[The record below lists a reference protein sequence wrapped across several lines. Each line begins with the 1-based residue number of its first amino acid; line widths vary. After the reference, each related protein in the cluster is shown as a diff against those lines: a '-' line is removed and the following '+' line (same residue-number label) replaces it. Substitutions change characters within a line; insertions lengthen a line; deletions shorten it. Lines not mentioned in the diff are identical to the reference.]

1 VDTGSACARETDSER
16 RQGEEATMNEIAS
29 STSVLKATG
38 VVKLLILGGGYSG
51 SRLAKTAAARGIS
64 GVISHR
70 QPAEASP
77 APPGWRTV
85 TFDSGCDRVPS
96 SADLLGITHVVSTI
110 APESDGSDPVVRCLG
125 GVLQQLQPLWV
136 GYLSTTGVYGDSGG
150 AWVDETTTCRPR
162 AGRSQARLDCE
173 RAWQSLGLPLQ
184 IFRLPAIY
192 GPARNPF
199 ADLRAGR
206 SRLLHRPGQVF
217 CRVHVD
223 DICGALLH
231 CLALP
236 PLRRADIVN
245 VSDDAPCPASE
256 QLGYAAHLLNC
267 KLPPLQR
274 YTDAAA
280 AMSPMARSFW
290 GENRRV
296 RNTLLQ
302 EQLGYRLRYPT
313 YREGLRA
320 CLAEEGSQSAEAAE
334 SAT

>member
-1 VDTGSACARETDSER
+1 MTRTA
-16 RQGEEATMNEIAS
+16 N
-29 STSVLKATG
+29 STSVLNASG
-38 VVKLLILGGGYSG
+38 AVKLLILGGGYSG
-51 SRLAKTAAARGIS
+51 SRLAQAAAALGLS

-70 QPAEASP
+70 RPDEA
-77 APPGWRTV
+77 APPPGGWRSV
-85 TFDSGCDRVPS
+85 AFDSGNGVQPGAS
-96 SADLLGITHVVSTI
+96 DLAGITHVVSTI
-110 APESDGSDPVVRCLG
+110 APDSDGRDPVVRCLG
-125 GVLQQLQPLWV
+125 PLLQKLQPIWM

-150 AWVDETTTCRPR
+150 AWVDETSPCRPR
-162 AGRSQARLDCE
+162 AGRSQARLACE
-173 RAWQSLGLPLQ
+173 QAWQSLGLPLQ

-192 GPARNPF
+192 GPGRNPF

-223 DICGALLH
+223 DICGAVLH

-236 PLRRADIVN
+236 PQQRAPIVN
-245 VSDDAPCPASE
+245 ISDDAPCPASE
-256 QLGYAAHLLNC
+256 QLGYAAHLLDC

-274 YTDAAA
+274 YADAEA
-280 AMSPMARSFW
+280 AMSAMARSFW
-290 GENRRV
+290 AENRRV

-320 CLAEEGSQSAEAAE
+320 CLAEDGSQSTEAAG